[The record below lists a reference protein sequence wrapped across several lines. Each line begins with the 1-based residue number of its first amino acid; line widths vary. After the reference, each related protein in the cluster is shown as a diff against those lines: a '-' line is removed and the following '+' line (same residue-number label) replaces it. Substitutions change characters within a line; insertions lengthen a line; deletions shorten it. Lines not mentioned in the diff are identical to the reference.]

1 LRSCFK
7 PLRFLILLGLPLG
20 SAHALEVRID
30 APPELA
36 SLLQAHLETARVARL
51 KEPLTLEELERLQR
65 VSLQTAQDLLATEGY
80 FSPRI
85 EDALQHE
92 GSDHGACLAAS
103 AMAACILQY
112 RVEPGPRTLVSKVDI
127 RFAGAVSESGEDRDR
142 VRSRVR
148 HRFVLKPEMPF
159 RQADWESAKSRV
171 LRPLLVA
178 NYPAARIA
186 ESAARVDPDRHTAEL
201 SLMIDSGPAF
211 YYGPVEISGNQRYPA
226 EIASNLSPV
235 KAGQPYR
242 EQDMLDY
249 QKALAESGYYVHG
262 AVTIDPDPA
271 RAAAAPVRVTLEEK
285 PARLLSV
292 GAGYSTDTGAR
303 VQAAYERRD
312 FLERSL
318 ILKLD
323 ATLETKQQDGGAAL
337 TWPRESRGY
346 QDSLG
351 LRLEH
356 TDIEQQFTES
366 KMLVGSRGRKRGDV
380 ETTLSLQYLT
390 ERQDLNGELHF
401 NNKALMAN
409 YAWTQRTV
417 RQVYFPVEG
426 YVLSL
431 QAGGAAEA
439 LLSDQ
444 SFIRLYGRYT
454 HYSRLGDKGRLILR
468 AELGGVLASSP
479 DGIPTA
485 YLFRAGGDNSVR
497 GYAYQSLGKDIV
509 GAVQSVPY
517 LATASAEYNYFFT
530 RTWGMAVFMD
540 AGDAADSFASLSPAV
555 GVGLGVRYRSPVGPL
570 NLDLAYGEATG
581 EFHLHFAL
589 GVSF

>member
-1 LRSCFK
+1 MGASLSPRAG
-7 PLRFLILLGLPLG
+7 RIGLP
-20 SAHALEVRID
+20 AV
-30 APPELA
+30 
-36 SLLQAHLETARVARL
+36 
-51 KEPLTLEELERLQR
+51 
-65 VSLQTAQDLLATEGY
+65 
-80 FSPRI
+80 SPRI
-85 EDALQHE
+85 EDALQQE
-92 GSDHGACLAAS
+92 GEGRAACLEPS
-103 AMAACILQY
+103 SLAACILLY
-112 RVEPGPRTLVSKVDI
+112 RVDPGPRTLVSKVDI
-127 RFAGAVSESGEDRDR
+127 QFTGAVNASGEDRDR

-148 HRFVLKPEMPF
+148 DRFVLKPGMPF
-159 RQADWESAKSRV
+159 RQADWQNAKNRV
-171 LRPLLVA
+171 LRPLLIA
-178 NYPAARIA
+178 DYPAARIA
-186 ESAARVDPDRHTAEL
+186 ESEARVDPGQHTAEL
-201 SLMIDSGPAF
+201 TLMIDSGPVF
-211 YYGPVEISGNQRYPA
+211 YYGPVEITGNQRYPA

-235 KAGQPYR
+235 KAGLPYR
-242 EQDMLDY
+242 ARDMLAY
-249 QKALAESGYYVHG
+249 QKALEESGYYVHS
-262 AVTIDPDPA
+262 AVAIDSDPA

-285 PARLLSV
+285 PARRLSV
-292 GAGYSTDTGAR
+292 GVGYSTDTGAR

-312 FLERSL
+312 FLDRSL

-323 ATLETKQQDGGAAL
+323 AKLETKQQDGGVAL
-337 TWPRESRGY
+337 TWPRERRGY

-356 TDIEQQFTES
+356 TDIEQQLTES
-366 KMLVGSRGRKRGDV
+366 KLLAVSRGHKRGDV
-380 ETTLSLQYLT
+380 DTTLSLQYQT
-390 ERQDLNGELHF
+390 ERQDLNGVLHF

-409 YAWTQRTV
+409 YSWTQRTI

-468 AELGGVLASSP
+468 AELGSVLASSP
-479 DGIPTA
+479 DGIPTS

-497 GYAYQSLGKDIV
+497 GYDYQSLGKDIV

-517 LATASAEYNYFFT
+517 LATASVEYNYFFT
-530 RTWGMAVFMD
+530 RTWGMAVFVD
-540 AGDAADSFASLSPAV
+540 AGDAADSFAALSPVV
-555 GVGLGVRYRSPVGPL
+555 GVGVGARYRSPVGPL

-581 EFHLHFAL
+581 EFHVHFAL